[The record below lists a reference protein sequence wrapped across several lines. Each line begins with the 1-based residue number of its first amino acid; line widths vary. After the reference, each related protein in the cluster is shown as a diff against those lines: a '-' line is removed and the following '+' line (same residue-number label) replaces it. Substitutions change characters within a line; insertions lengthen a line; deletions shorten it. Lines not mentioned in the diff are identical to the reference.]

1 MLLCTTIGNVLYKC
15 CHDSMP
21 ICTVKNRDY
30 RKQTEVK
37 FDISESVS
45 ERELRTSRT
54 LTSKGDHLF
63 QQPNEQH
70 Q

>member
-1 MLLCTTIGNVLYKC
+1 ML
-15 CHDSMP
+15 
-21 ICTVKNRDY
+21 ICTVKIRDY

-37 FDISESVS
+37 FDISASVS

-54 LTSKGDHLF
+54 PTSKGDHLF
-63 QQPNEQH
+63 QQPNELH